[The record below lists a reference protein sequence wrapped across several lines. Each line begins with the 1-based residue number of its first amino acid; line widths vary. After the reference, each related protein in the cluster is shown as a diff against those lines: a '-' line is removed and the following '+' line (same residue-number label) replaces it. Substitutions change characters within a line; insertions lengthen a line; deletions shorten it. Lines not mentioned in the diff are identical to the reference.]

1 MQVAANFA
9 LLLGGFRAPAQSSC
23 NGIRGVR
30 PVAAPVLVLLR
41 VCSGAARH
49 GRTERPQRVPFP
61 AGSGWRGPNSPLIS
75 PYHAPTAL
83 RAVGHYVPLFSSALP
98 PWMCRQAM
106 CSLHKRRQGFY
117 MGRRTGFY
125 TLRVWSLPFARFV
138 SAGRSGDWLL
148 SSPNTLVCI
157 SRSACSAERSMQTP
171 AAGTPAGQRPD
182 VQRV

>member
-1 MQVAANFA
+1 M
-9 LLLGGFRAPAQSSC
+9 GGFRAPAQSSC

-30 PVAAPVLVLLR
+30 PVAAPMLVLLR

-106 CSLHKRRQGFY
+106 CSLHKRLQGFY
-117 MGRRTGFY
+117 MGWRTGFY
-125 TLRVWSLPFARFV
+125 TLPVGSLPFARVV

-148 SSPNTLVCI
+148 SSPITLVLDG
-157 SRSACSAERSMQTP
+157 ACVLRPPALSNTP
-171 AAGTPAGQRPD
+171 AADTPARQRPD